1 MSLNEFQKQLWYSIT
16 HMNTGGASF
25 GMTLLPT
32 LVQSIDKD
40 VTSIMKDMPTGVLQA
55 FSLLT
60 LQVISSDEFMSRSSS
75 PFYADISSLK
85 HHLRDHNLAVDDVIS
100 FIMNFSGFT
109 ASRSRY
115 EFVSTPKSR
124 LTLLRARY
132 AIRGLIGK

>member
-1 MSLNEFQKQLWYSIT
+1 MSLDEFQNQLWYSIT

-40 VTSIMKDMPTGVLQA
+40 VTSIMKDLPTGVLQA

-60 LQVISSDEFMSRSSS
+60 LEVISSDEFMSRSSS
-75 PFYADISSLK
+75 PFYANISFLK
-85 HHLRDHNLAVDDVIS
+85 EQLRLHNLAVDDVIP
-100 FIMNFSGFT
+100 FIMDSSGFDS
-109 ASRSRY
+109 SRSRY
-115 EFVSTPKSR
+115 VFVSTPKSR

-132 AIRGLIGK
+132 AIKGLFGK

>member
-32 LVQSIDKD
+32 LVQSIDSNVK
-40 VTSIMKDMPTGVLQA
+40 SIMTNMPTGVLQA

-60 LQVISSDEFMSRSSS
+60 LEVISSDEFMSRSSL
-75 PFYADISSLK
+75 PCYANISFLEQQ
-85 HHLRDHNLAVDDVIS
+85 LRLHNLAVDDVMT
-100 FIMNFSGFT
+100 FIMNSSGFES
-109 ASRSRY
+109 SRRRY

-132 AIRGLIGK
+132 AVKGLIGK